1 VTTKSRPLTVVSR
14 DQTDSSPAIVPDSSP
29 APARPGE
36 LAELVAPVAVAGRP
50 ASNAARPARP
60 AAPAGFSRSPRPP
73 ALRGDAFAL
82 LMSLAADQDPAII
95 AGPVRG
101 SLAAP
106 PAGPGPAPGISPG
119 PAPRASGHASGV
131 PEPAGR
137 VLSRSTAWSGLAS
150 GRSWPLAILLCL
162 QAALSLRLVWSN
174 TAFPDEGLYLWAG
187 RLELAHLLHGGAAL
201 PDFASY
207 FSGAPVLYPPLG
219 AAAAAIG
226 GLAGAR
232 LLSLVLLLGATVL
245 LHGLTRR
252 LFDRRAAFFAA
263 ALFAGLAATQYLGAF
278 ATYDAL
284 ALFCLA
290 AATWLGV
297 RAGLAAGSR
306 ALVLAA
312 SAAGVLALAN
322 AAKYASGLFDP
333 VVLAAAA
340 AAAWTAQGKTAA
352 VRAGGVMAGTLA
364 AVLALAIG
372 AGGGPYLHGITS
384 TTLDRPSGS
393 YPAIFLLYA
402 SGKWLWPVLL
412 LAVLG
417 VLAAATAGRGVPF
430 AVLAAVLAAAILLA
444 PAEQAR
450 IHTYTSLFKHDGYGA
465 WFACAVAG
473 YALAALSRLVPQA
486 KALTAFRTGLALV
499 AIAAVPGIPTA
510 LAHFRAWPDST
521 GMTAAVS
528 GDIARHPG
536 RILADDN
543 GDLLY
548 YYLGRQMTGVQATG
562 TWYFSY
568 RDPAS
573 GERTQGQAA
582 YADAID
588 HGYFSVIMLDYW
600 DNGVIDGAI
609 EHDLSTGPGPRLY
622 TLAQAIPFTA
632 TGVHSQFDIWVRTA
646 AR

>member
-1 VTTKSRPLTVVSR
+1 VLRVTTKFRPPSVVSR
-14 DQTDSSPAIVPDSSP
+14 DSTEKSPAIVPGSSP

-36 LAELVAPVAVAGRP
+36 LAVLAAPYAPAGRDP
-50 ASNAARPARP
+50 SQAARPPAPPPSAGLSGHP
-60 AAPAGFSRSPRPP
+60 AARDD
-73 ALRGDAFAL
+73 ALTL
-82 LMSLAADQDPAII
+82 LLSLAADQDRLLA
-95 AGPVRG
+95 PVSG
-101 SLAAP
+101 SLTAP
-106 PAGPGPAPGISPG
+106 PQQPRSASAGRPVLPARHAE
-119 PAPRASGHASGV
+119 PAGDL

-137 VLSRSTAWSGLAS
+137 IVSRSTAWSGLAS
-150 GRSWPLAILLCL
+150 GRSWPLAILLCT

-187 RLELAHLLHGGAAL
+187 RLELAHLLHGGPAL

-207 FSGAPVLYPPLG
+207 FSGSPVLYPPLG

-232 LLSLVLLLGATVL
+232 LLSLALLLGTTVL

-252 LFDRRAAFFAA
+252 VFDRRAAFFAA
-263 ALFAGLAATQYLGAF
+263 ALFGGLAATQYLGAF

-284 ALFCLA
+284 ALFGLA

-297 RAGLAAGSR
+297 RAGLAAGRR
-306 ALVLAA
+306 ALWLAA

-322 AAKYASGLFDP
+322 AAKYAAGLFDP
-333 VVLAAAA
+333 VVLATAAA
-340 AAAWTAQGKTAA
+340 TAWTAHGRAA
-352 VRAGGVMAGTLA
+352 ALRTGAVMAGTLA
-364 AVLALAIG
+364 GLLAVAVT
-372 AGGGPYLHGITS
+372 AGGASYLRGITY

-393 YPAIFLLYA
+393 YSAIFLLYA

-417 VLAAATAGRGVPF
+417 VVAAATAGRGAPF
-430 AVLAAVLAAAILLA
+430 GVLAAVLAAAILLA

-486 KALTAFRTGLALV
+486 KALTAFRTGVALV

-510 LAHFRAWPDST
+510 LAHFRGWPDST
-521 GMTAAVS
+521 AMTAAMS
-528 GDIARHPG
+528 GDIAGHPG

-548 YYLGRQMTGVQATG
+548 YYLGQQMTGVPASG
-562 TWYFSY
+562 TWYLSF

-573 GERTQGQAA
+573 GARKSGPAA

-588 HGYFSVIMLDYW
+588 HGYFSVVMLDYW
-600 DNGVIDGAI
+600 DNAGIDGDI
-609 EHDLSTGPGPRLY
+609 EHDLSTGTGARLY
-622 TLAQAIPFTA
+622 RLAQAIPFTA
-632 TGVHSQFDIWVRTA
+632 TGVHSQFDIWVRAA